1 MAIVM
6 PLLSIQAIHAQTA
19 LSVDPA
25 AVNQAA
31 IGAAANG
38 VPIIDIVAP
47 NGAGVSHNKFT
58 DYNVGAAG
66 LILNN
71 SNTSVQTQLGGLVS
85 GNAQLGGAPARVIL
99 NEVTGSNASRLG
111 GTTEIAGQAAHLIVA
126 NPNGITAD
134 GVGFVNATRATL
146 VAGHPVLGEDGNVSG
161 FRTDNGRLA
170 VEGSGIDGSGAQ
182 ELDLIAR
189 SLQVNAE
196 IRAIGLNIEA
206 GEGEVRFEEVTRL
219 ASSLVRDSKT
229 QRPEIAID
237 VSQLGSLHADSIRL
251 VGSSAGVGVNVVGK
265 VDAKNLHMA
274 SGFEER
280 TSGVS
285 LSYSGAAFMTGD
297 TFVTGDTTVSNS
309 GSDVVLTNINNGN
322 INRAIPDPNLSVPIN
337 SGVSESVTSP
347 SAPASPEPAENVASI
362 SGPSADSDASES
374 VTPLLTAALP
384 ESSENVASI
393 SAPSAD
399 SDASESVTPLLTA
412 ASPEPTEN
420 VASISGPSADS
431 DASES
436 VTPLLTAASPEP
448 AEEVA
453 SISNPSSGSDV
464 SESVTPSLTA
474 ASPEPAE
481 EVASI
486 SNPSSGSD
494 VSESVTPSL
503 TAASPEP
510 TEEVASL
517 SIAPSAPVLPI
528 QSIQA
533 KAALTADSAAA
544 RRPTISASANGVPIV
559 NIVAPNGTGL
569 SHNKFTDY
577 NVGVTG
583 LILNNSNWSAQ
594 TRLGGEIGANAQL
607 GNTAARVILNE
618 VTGGNAST
626 LAGTT
631 EIAGRSAHLIVA
643 NPNGITANG
652 AGFINATRATLV
664 AGTTVLDKDGGAA
677 GFKTD
682 NGRLI
687 VEGNGIDG
695 QAVNQLD
702 LIARNLQVNAEVRAA
717 TLNVAAHKGTTT
729 LGNTVTTVSDN
740 AGDNLS
746 DRPDVAI
753 DVSKLGS
760 LHADSIRLLG
770 SSAGVGV
777 NVTGKVA
784 ANYSVSASGG
794 LVNEGTVTG
803 DRIDASGSV
812 SNAGT
817 ISGGSVSVSGG
828 LNNGAQ
834 GVIASTGRV
843 DASGSISNDGKINAN
858 GISLSGGLKNGAQ
871 GAITSAGRVDA
882 LGSISNDGKINA
894 NGISLSGD
902 LKNGAQ
908 GAITSAGRL
917 DASGSISNDGKI
929 NASGI
934 SLSGGLKNGA
944 QGAITSAGR
953 VDASGSISNDG
964 KINANGISLS
974 GGLKN
979 GAQGAITSA
988 GRLDVSGSTSNDGKI
1003 NADGISLSG
1012 NLNNGAQG
1020 VIASKGGLDAW
1031 GSVSNAGALNGRSVS
1046 VSGSLTNAAQG
1057 IITSEGKVNAWG
1069 GKTNSGRID
1078 EYVTS
1083 APQGA
1088 ALAPTVSNGANQSAS
1103 PQSSGNVAPDY
1114 AAKGAIQG
1122 TSSATVIAGAQSGV
1136 SYVQSGAPKGVT
1148 VSLRGRSLN
1157 YTGW

>member
-146 VAGHPVLGEDGNVSG
+146 VAGHPVLGEDGNVS
-161 FRTDNGRLA
+161 FRTDNGRLL

-196 IRAIGLNIEA
+196 IRAIGLNLEA
-206 GEGEVRFEEVTRL
+206 GEGEVRFEEATRL

-237 VSQLGSLHADSIRL
+237 VSQLGSLHADAIRL

-265 VDAKNLHMA
+265 VIAKNSLMVPSELVNQGTISA
-274 SGFEER
+274 PSYAVTGSFEGR
-280 TSGVS
+280 PIIGS
-285 LSYSGAAFMTGD
+285 
-297 TFVTGDTTVSNS
+297 TFVEGTVENA
-309 GSDVVLTNINNGN
+309 GTIVGGQGPDVVVRNIRNGV
-322 INRAIPDPNLSVPIN
+322 PGPNLSVPFN
-337 SGVSESVTSP
+337 SAGSESVPP

-362 SGPSADSDASES
+362 SGPSFDSDASKS
-374 VTPLLTAALP
+374 VTP
-384 ESSENVASI
+384 SF
-393 SAPSAD
+393 
-399 SDASESVTPLLTA
+399 TA
-412 ASPEPTEN
+412 ASAEPAEN
-420 VASISGPSADS
+420 VASISGPSAD
-431 DASES
+431 
-436 VTPLLTAASPEP
+436 
-448 AEEVA
+448 
-453 SISNPSSGSDV
+453 
-464 SESVTPSLTA
+464 
-474 ASPEPAE
+474 
-481 EVASI
+481 
-486 SNPSSGSD
+486 SD

-510 TEEVASL
+510 TEEVASI

-577 NVGVTG
+577 NVGATG

-664 AGTTVLDKDGGAA
+664 AGTTVLDKDGGAG

-784 ANYSVSASGG
+784 ANYSVSVSGG
-794 LVNEGTVTG
+794 LVNQGTVTG

-834 GVIASTGRV
+834 GVIASKGRV

-882 LGSISNDGKINA
+882 SGSISNDGKINA
-894 NGISLSGD
+894 NGV
-902 LKNGAQ
+902 
-908 GAITSAGRL
+908 
-917 DASGSISNDGKI
+917 
-929 NASGI
+929 

-944 QGAITSAGR
+944 QGVIASTGR
-953 VDASGSISNDG
+953 LDASGFISNDG

-1012 NLNNGAQG
+1012 DLNNGAQG

-1069 GKTNSGRID
+1069 RKTNSGRID

-1148 VSLRGRSLN
+1148 VSLRGRSLS